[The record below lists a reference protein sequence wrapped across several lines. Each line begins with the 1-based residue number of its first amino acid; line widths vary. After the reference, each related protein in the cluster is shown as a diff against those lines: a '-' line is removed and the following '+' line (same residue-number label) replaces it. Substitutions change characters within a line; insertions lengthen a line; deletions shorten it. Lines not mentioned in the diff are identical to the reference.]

1 MTTLI
6 FPRCAGIA
14 LVCTLMLVAGCAST
28 SPKSDFYTLSTDS
41 AASTLPEAA
50 QHCANTAV
58 GIGPV
63 SWPRYLDQPRIVT
76 RPGPNRLEFNEF
88 HRWGGSLQDDFERVL
103 IRNLSQLLDSERVDN
118 AELSARIKPDYRV
131 ELDVRQFDG
140 RLGGVVTLDVRWD
153 IIQHGSDKARVVKNS
168 LLQETASDPTYD
180 ALVEA
185 SSRAVAGLARE
196 IAVALAA
203 LCPVE

>member
-1 MTTLI
+1 MTTRI
-6 FPRCAGIA
+6 FPRCAGVA
-14 LVCTLMLVAGCAST
+14 GVCTLMLVAGCAST

-41 AASTLPEAA
+41 AAVAMPEAA
-50 QHCANTAV
+50 QHCANTPV

-63 SWPRYLDQPRIVT
+63 TWPRYLDQPRIVT
-76 RPGPNRLEFNEF
+76 RPGPNRLAFDEF

-103 IRNLSQLLDSERVDN
+103 IRNLSQLLNSERVGN
-118 AELSARIKPDYRV
+118 AEQSSRFKPDYLV
-131 ELDVRQFDG
+131 QLDVRQFDG
-140 RLGGVVTLDVRWD
+140 RLGGVVTLDVRWG
-153 IIQHGSDKARVVKNS
+153 IIRQGSGEAQVVKNS

-180 ALVEA
+180 ALVDA

>member
-14 LVCTLMLVAGCAST
+14 GVCILMLVAGCAGT
-28 SPKSDFYTLSTDS
+28 SPKADFYTLSTDS
-41 AASTLPEAA
+41 ATSALPDAA
-50 QHCANTAV
+50 QHCANTPV

-63 SWPRYLDQPRIVT
+63 TWPRYLDQPRIVT
-76 RPGPNRLEFNEF
+76 RPGPNRLAFDEF

-103 IRNLSQLLDSERVDN
+103 IGNLSKLLNSERIGN
-118 AELSARIKPDYRV
+118 SELSSSFKAEYRV
-131 ELDVRQFDG
+131 ELNVRQFDG
-140 RLGGVVTLDVRWD
+140 QLGGVVTLDVKWG
-153 IIQHGSDKARVVKNS
+153 IIRQGSDKALVVKNS
-168 LLQETASDPTYD
+168 LLQETASDPTHD
-180 ALVEA
+180 ALVNA